1 MRKAIVAVS
10 AVAVAAAALGAS
22 GCASCSRAAKSISS
36 DMGGGIDRTV
46 TLYDYQGD
54 ELCSWSGKFDIS
66 EEAAMRAPM
75 RAPRSA
81 ATSHLAPEQ
90 RYSVQR

>member
-36 DMGGGIDRTV
+36 DMDGGIDRTV

-54 ELCSWSGKFDIS
+54 ELGSWSGKFDIS
-66 EEAAMRAPM
+66 EDDNEIFFDDADGKRVVIQGGIVVC
-75 RAPRSA
+75 
-81 ATSHLAPEQ
+81 EEN
-90 RYSVQR
+90 

>member
-46 TLYDYQGD
+46 FDDADGKRVVIQGGIVV
-54 ELCSWSGKFDIS
+54 C
-66 EEAAMRAPM
+66 EEN
-75 RAPRSA
+75 
-81 ATSHLAPEQ
+81 
-90 RYSVQR
+90 